1 MSNTTATIYGVSL
14 QTAMLRNLPLEYP
27 LNTTLNQK
35 FDILPNA
42 YPPQGQLPIIQYV
55 SIGRGGHKNV
65 TGADGASLN
74 QLNWHMPS
82 DSSLYSPL
90 PFALKAA
97 DNDFSSEKR
106 ACYGLRKKEIYNEKE
121 YYAYYL
127 KKLEPVNESPK
138 LLLSTVK
145 DGETTTIPYIPSA
158 SDINPN
164 PPTLSPEGEVIV
176 SGQFLCTTS
185 PLLITLESQDIDE
198 IVNAC
203 MIKYNNKAYAM
214 ISEIALVS
222 ATTRTVSDEAGG
234 SAISYN
240 EAIACQCCILQC
252 TGPYDLNSISAKLDF
267 SYELGASEML
277 AL

>member
-234 SAISYN
+234 SAIRVLMFLVSVKLATLTFSSIRN
-240 EAIACQCCILQC
+240 RTALVSG
-252 TGPYDLNSISAKLDF
+252 TNWVSISDIMSLR
-267 SYELGASEML
+267 S
-277 AL
+277 

>member
-35 FDILPNA
+35 FSILENA
-42 YPPQGQLPIIQYV
+42 YPSEGELPIVQYV
-55 SIGRGGHKNV
+55 AIGRGGHRNV

-74 QLNWHMPS
+74 QLNWHVPS
-82 DSSLYSPL
+82 NSSLYSFL
-90 PFALKAA
+90 PFALRST
-97 DNDFSSEKR
+97 DNDFSAEKR
-106 ACYGLRKKEIYNEKE
+106 SEYGLRKKEIYNEKE

-127 KKLEPVNESPK
+127 KKLMPVSESPK

-145 DGETTTIPYIPSA
+145 DGETTTIPYIPSV
-158 SDINPN
+158 SDINPI

-185 PLLITLESQDIDE
+185 PLLITLESDDIE
-198 IVNAC
+198 QIVDAC

-222 ATTRTVSDEAGG
+222 AATRTVSDEAGG
-234 SAISYN
+234 SAISYK
-240 EAIACQCCILQC
+240 EAIASQCCILQC